1 MAAWEALAWRRRHG
15 RHETTQQPL
24 CSTLAARSDFAVAR
38 TKPTIKATRSH
49 LPCTSVASVRLWPPL
64 MARSLPTTLRQD
76 RGITDGGPATGPA
89 RTGQR
94 DEHDDREAADGPVV
108 VVVVVVDEKIVAGGV
123 RQGVPALLVALA
135 PALPLTVVFAGVF
148 AAVFETPFLRHR
160 SWPQDAGQQHPR
172 AQGAPG

>member
-1 MAAWEALAWRRRHG
+1 
-15 RHETTQQPL
+15 
-24 CSTLAARSDFAVAR
+24 
-38 TKPTIKATRSH
+38 
-49 LPCTSVASVRLWPPL
+49 

-108 VVVVVVDEKIVAGGV
+108 VVDEKIVAGGV
-123 RQGVPALLVALA
+123 RQGVPAFLVALA
-135 PALPLTVVFAGVF
+135 PAPLTVVFAGVF